1 VELTIIIILVEVKVV
16 RQGTDLMVMAVAVA
30 EVLAVIQVME
40 GKVVDTTFLPQQVLE
55 EAVAVAVL

>member
-1 VELTIIIILVEVKVV
+1 
-16 RQGTDLMVMAVAVA
+16 MVMAVAVA